1 MTFLRGKICHI
12 SYLVTDN
19 FKISKDG
26 GGDRGMEEGQMGKR
40 EKGKGEKGKGEKGKG
55 EKGNVTEKEK
65 FGENRKSSYT
75 HLRSLKTECTV

>member
-1 MTFLRGKICHI
+1 MTFSRGKICHI

-26 GGDRGMEEGQMGKR
+26 GGDRGMEEGQRGKR
-40 EKGKGEKGKGEKGKG
+40 ERGKRKRGKGKG

-65 FGENRKSSYT
+65 FGESRKSSYT